1 MDGKGTQY
9 ISLGAFYLQ
18 LQTLLVLIAD
28 ISGIRGKTIE
38 FCHKIIHLKKKIY
51 QSNRFLKIM
60 SKLGPK
66 TVVGDDSFNFK
77 LKIVVS
83 DYGFNLEKFKT
94 VVTNY
99 GFDEDALVWNFFF
112 QKRIRLFFFLNV
124 LFWDKTWNHEQETSK
139 EERQDR
145 IISTIH
151 TTTKK
156 TTCLCY

>member
-28 ISGIRGKTIE
+28 INGIRRGKTIE
-38 FCHKIIHLKKKIY
+38 FCPKIIHLKKKY

-66 TVVGDDSFNFK
+66 TVIG
-77 LKIVVS
+77 

-99 GFDEDALVWNFFF
+99 GFDEDALVWTFFF
-112 QKRIRLFFFLNV
+112 KNVLDCFFFLNV

-145 IISTIH
+145 IISTVH